1 MIINRTKEF
10 DHNSDM
16 DENIYVLHWFENKI
30 YCKNDVTNSINDSMY
45 NVKFTFEVLYRAVFC
60 YQKHLRSCMGEKK
73 T

>member
-1 MIINRTKEF
+1 MIINRTREI

-45 NVKFTFEVLYRAVFC
+45 NVKFTFWSTV
-60 YQKHLRSCMGEKK
+60 
-73 T
+73 